1 MECAAG
7 TDVIKVTPKGCKPVS
22 KDRCASGFMASA
34 ENVTFPKDPLE
45 TCCKCKEGEKCA
57 YCVDEEC
64 ESDDEDLCQFVPDV
78 RPAHRRLLSIQECPE
93 YFKDNVYILSGYR
106 PPGLPPLEYLK
117 SIFQVHNDA
126 FNVWSH
132 LFGALLFI
140 VLLPYTITFVNE
152 QSNDPT
158 KTGLDV
164 SAFSVFLVG
173 GFLMFSCSA
182 VYHVFWPL
190 SETTA
195 LTCAKIDYMGIVFM
209 IWGSYYP
216 FIRFLFYDDASM
228 YVRYSWSLIAVAVA
242 CGCALFPSY
251 MQKPRYRWIRQLVF
265 WGLGSV
271 IPVVIVQGMYKYGAS
286 SREMKLYG
294 YPLLYGCVVYLVGS
308 VLFAMQAPE
317 KYLPGRC
324 DKCGSS
330 HNIMHVCVIIAS
342 LMHYT
347 WFLESFKLRNSESQ
361 Q

>member
-1 MECAAG
+1 ME
-7 TDVIKVTPKGCKPVS
+7 P
-22 KDRCASGFMASA
+22 
-34 ENVTFPKDPLE
+34 NDPNP
-45 TCCKCKEGEKCA
+45 TA
-57 YCVDEEC
+57 DERV
-64 ESDDEDLCQFVPDV
+64 LCQLVPDV
-78 RPAHRRLLSIQECPE
+78 RPAHRRLLSIHECPE

-106 PPGLPPLEYLK
+106 PPGLSPLEYLK
-117 SIFQVHNDA
+117 GIFQVHNDA

-140 VLLPYTITFVNE
+140 GLLPYTIAFVNE
-152 QSNDPT
+152 HSSDAT
-158 KTGLDV
+158 KKELDV
-164 SAFSVFLVG
+164 SAFSVFLVA

-182 VYHVFWPL
+182 AYHVFWPM

-195 LTCAKIDYMGIVFM
+195 LTCAKIDYMGIIFM

-228 YVRYSWSLIAVAVA
+228 YVRYASFLSAVAVA
-242 CGCALFPSY
+242 CGCALLPNY

-265 WGLGSV
+265 WGLGAV
-271 IPVVIVQGMYKYGAS
+271 IPVVIVQGSCTYGVS
-286 SREMKLYG
+286 SREMKLFA
-294 YPLLYGCVVYLVGS
+294 YPSLYGCTVYLVGS

-330 HNIMHVCVIIAS
+330 HNIMHVCVIIGS

-347 WFLESFKLRNSESQ
+347 WFLESFKSRNSESL
-361 Q
+361 